1 MEFYAKSKKHDLK
14 PDDKEKIKSSYS
26 NLLEDMGD
34 FFSKA
39 EITALE
45 NEKNNLMKDAV
56 EEQKTLRRH
65 LEETVRCAELF
76 FEQYGQYFSEKE
88 KYLIYTV
95 CKYHDVGKANFKM

>member
-14 PDDKEKIKSSYS
+14 PGDKEKIKSSYS

-45 NEKNNLMKDAV
+45 NEKNNLMKDD
-56 EEQKTLRRH
+56 
-65 LEETVRCAELF
+65 
-76 FEQYGQYFSEKE
+76 
-88 KYLIYTV
+88 I
-95 CKYHDVGKANFKM
+95 